1 MTKGCEKFRHDHIW
15 SYLGYLIQNKYK
27 TLPGPDNHNMQ
38 IVKKVIEKCGH
49 VYDLAVG
56 AKKKRGQTMNSVCF

>member
-1 MTKGCEKFRHDHIW
+1 MELPRLPYTE
-15 SYLGYLIQNKYK
+15 YK

-56 AKKKRGQTMNSVCF
+56 AKKKRGQTMNSVGF

>member
-1 MTKGCEKFRHDHIW
+1 MLPYTE
-15 SYLGYLIQNKYK
+15 YK

-38 IVKKVIEKCGH
+38 IVKKVIEKCGY

-56 AKKKRGQTMNSVCF
+56 AKKKGAKL

>member
-1 MTKGCEKFRHDHIW
+1 MKILAR
-15 SYLGYLIQNKYK
+15 SYTELPRLPYTEYK

-56 AKKKRGQTMNSVCF
+56 AKKKEAKL